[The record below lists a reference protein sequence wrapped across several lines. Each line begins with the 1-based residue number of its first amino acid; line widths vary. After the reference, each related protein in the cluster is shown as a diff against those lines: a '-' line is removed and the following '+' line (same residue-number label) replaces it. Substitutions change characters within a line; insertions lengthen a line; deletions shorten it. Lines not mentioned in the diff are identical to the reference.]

1 MSGTEDA
8 LLSMSLDLE
17 LLTDEADT
25 EVDDELLEKT
35 LWGRCFIRA
44 TKMLARCRARLRL
57 LSCGR
62 LASASPPAPVAL
74 PLTRPDLSFLL
85 PSPSNPLDVLRPS
98 LCPSAADC
106 FSSFFAGG
114 DGDLEVE
121 IHERF
126 A

>member
-1 MSGTEDA
+1 MLEDA
-8 LLSMSLDLE
+8 LLSMSLDFE

-44 TKMLARCRARLRL
+44 TKVLARCRARLRL
-57 LSCGR
+57 LSCG
-62 LASASPPAPVAL
+62 ASPPAAVAPL
-74 PLTRPDLSFLL
+74 PLTPPAVFSFLL

-98 LCPSAADC
+98 AGDC
-106 FSSFFAGG
+106 LSSFFVGG

-121 IHERF
+121 IHECF